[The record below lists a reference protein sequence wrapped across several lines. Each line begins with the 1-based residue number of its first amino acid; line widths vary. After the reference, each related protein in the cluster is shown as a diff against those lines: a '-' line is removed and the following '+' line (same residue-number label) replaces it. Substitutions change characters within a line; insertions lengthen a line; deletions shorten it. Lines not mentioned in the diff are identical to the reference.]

1 MSTPLIELESA
12 PTTPRPWVWLAIATP
27 LLLWAFFPT
36 LNFLYGKWVSDPQYS
51 HGFLVPLFS
60 LYLLGRLSRVE
71 LPAGSPQV
79 AKHVLGLKFIALYLV
94 SRLHLAKGV
103 IGRPMPV
110 IASIGLM
117 IVMGM
122 RWLAGGMM
130 FHQLDALAL
139 LVALFCIALA
149 IGGFRLMR
157 AVWPAIIF
165 LLFMMP
171 LPYELERNVGGPL
184 KLFATE
190 ASTFLLQTIGY
201 PAISEGHVIL
211 IDEVRLGVV
220 DACSG
225 LKMLVTFAAFAVGA
239 VLLTDR
245 SRFEKLLIL
254 AGIVPIAV
262 ASNVLRITAT
272 GIAYTMFDDHKFC
285 EQLHDYFGYVMMPV
299 GLGLL
304 AGELWMLTRLVIP
317 PMNSDEFDLASG
329 GR

>member
-1 MSTPLIELESA
+1 MSTPLIELETA
-12 PTTPRPWVWLAIATP
+12 PGTVRPWVWLAIATP

-36 LNFLYGKWVSDPQYS
+36 LNFLFNKWVSDPQYS
-51 HGFLVPLFS
+51 HGFLVPFFS
-60 LYLLGRLSRVE
+60 IFLLWRLNRSDVF
-71 LPAGSPQV
+71 AGSP
-79 AKHVLGLKFIALYLV
+79 KPVL
-94 SRLHLAKGV
+94 
-103 IGRPMPV
+103 
-110 IASIGLM
+110 ASIGLM
-117 IVMGM
+117 IVLGM
-122 RWLAGGMM
+122 RWLAGGLM

-139 LVALFCIALA
+139 LVALFCLALS

-157 AVWPAIIF
+157 AVWPAVVF
-165 LLFMMP
+165 LLFTLP

-245 SRFEKLLIL
+245 TRFEKLLIL

-262 ASNVLRITAT
+262 LTNVLRISAT
-272 GIAYTMFDDHKFC
+272 GVAFTLTDDHDTREK
-285 EQLHDYFGYVMMPV
+285 LHEYFGYVMMPV

-304 AGELWMLTRLVIP
+304 AGELWVLTRLVVQP
-317 PMNSDEFDLASG
+317 ATSDELMYQPAA
-329 GR
+329 